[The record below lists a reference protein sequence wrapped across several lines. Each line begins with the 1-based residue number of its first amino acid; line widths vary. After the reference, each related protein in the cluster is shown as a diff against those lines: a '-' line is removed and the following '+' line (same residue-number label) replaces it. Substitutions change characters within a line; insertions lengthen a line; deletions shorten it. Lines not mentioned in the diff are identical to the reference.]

1 MRPKKNKPT
10 IAKKIIANSEPDKFS
25 YSDDFFNKVNGLYLL
40 LPIVLLI
47 QLFVFKDYLFFN
59 KLLIFLDAGCDAY
72 NQFYPGFVHAARY
85 IRTDGLPTWSFHT
98 GMGQSIFPGGIA
110 SPFFWIRNL
119 FGLEHL
125 AYGLVFVEIIKS
137 TITGICFYLF
147 LKIINLSKF
156 TCVAGGIMASF
167 LGYLILGSSGWY
179 GHSSNV
185 VYFAL
190 MLYSFELFYKKNN
203 WLLFPIAVF
212 FIAGNPF
219 RLYLYAVFLLT
230 YALLQIITD
239 NTLSIKESIIFLLK
253 LAAFGAV
260 GVGLSTVFTYNSL
273 LAMLNSPRISGEV
286 GATSGLMSFPV
297 FKSVDLIEGVTSF
310 LRFFSN
316 DLMGTGNNFTGW
328 GNYLEAPAFYSGLL
342 SLLLFPQVFLLTDRR
357 KKIVFAGFFLFWM
370 IPLVFPFF
378 RYTLYV
384 FMGDYYKHGLS
395 LFIPVLFL
403 IYGLYG
409 LEHIQKKNV
418 INDIVL
424 AITLVML
431 LAMLYF
437 PFFSST
443 QYADKSII
451 QNDLRLIISCFLIV
465 YTGLLFLLKFDKL
478 KKPVKLTLLVVL
490 CFETGY
496 LSSITVNNRNSV
508 TREQYEC
515 KVGYN
520 DYTVEGVAYIK
531 SIDSGFYR
539 INKDYPSP
547 LGDLNSINDAKVH
560 GYFGTPSYSSFNKQE
575 YIEFLK
581 AVEIIEKGKEVKT
594 RWAIGL
600 LQRPL
605 LQAISSVKYNL
616 LKPEDFSKKDSFYK
630 LTFEPI
636 KQLGDVVVMKNK
648 YALPFGFT
656 YDMYLKRKDF
666 DQLSKTQKDMALF
679 FTCIMDND
687 FTGLNEVKL
696 SEIKDLLKNFTLK
709 TFNAAVEQKRDNSL
723 NLTDF
728 SQKNFKGEI
737 TLEKKRLLFFSI
749 PFDKGWK
756 AFDNGH
762 PVPIIQTNIGFSGI
776 ILDQGAH
783 RIELKYL
790 PKYIKPA
797 FCVSL
802 LFLIVYIALGFLQIT
817 KLKNKPPLLKNA
829 DNQLG

>member
-10 IAKKIIANSEPDKFS
+10 IAKYVIANSEPDKFS
-25 YSDDFFNKVNGLYLL
+25 SSDDLFNKMNGLYLL
-40 LPIVLLI
+40 LPLVLLI
-47 QLFVFKDYLFFN
+47 QLFVFKDYIFFD

-72 NQFYPGFVHAARY
+72 NQFYPSFMHAARY
-85 IRTDGLPTWSFHT
+85 IRTDGLPTWSFHV

-110 SPFFWIRNL
+110 NPFFWILNL
-119 FGLEHL
+119 FGPERL
-125 AYGLVFVEIIKS
+125 AYGIVFVEILKS
-137 TITGICFYLF
+137 TITGILFYFF
-147 LKIINLSKF
+147 LKNLNLSKF
-156 TCVAGGIMASF
+156 SCIAGGIMTSF

-179 GHSSNV
+179 GHSTNV
-185 VYFAL
+185 VYFVL
-190 MLYSFELFYKKNN
+190 ILYAFELYYKKGN

-219 RLYLYAVFLLT
+219 RLYLYSVFLFT
-230 YALLQIITD
+230 YALFRILSD
-239 NTLSIKESIIFLLK
+239 NTLSLKESILFLLK
-253 LAAFGAV
+253 LAGFGAV
-260 GVGLSTVFTYNSL
+260 GVGMSTVFTYNL
-273 LAMLNSPRISGEV
+273 LLKMLNSPRVSGDV

-328 GNYLEAPAFYSGLL
+328 GNYLEAPAFYCGLL
-342 SLLLFPQVFLLTDRR
+342 SLLLFPQVFLLADRR
-357 KKIVFAGFFLFWM
+357 KKIVFAGFFLFW
-370 IPLVFPFF
+370 ITPLVFPFF
-378 RYTLYV
+378 RYALYV

-395 LFIPVLFL
+395 LFIPVMFL
-403 IYGLYG
+403 IYGLYS
-409 LEHIQKKNV
+409 LEHIQKKNSV
-418 INDIVL
+418 NDIILAATLITLL
-424 AITLVML
+424 AI
-431 LAMLYF
+431 LYF
-437 PFFSST
+437 PFFGNSQYTDKVIISS
-443 QYADKSII
+443 S
-451 QNDLRLIISCFLIV
+451 LRLHIACFLIV
-465 YTGLLFLLKFDKL
+465 YTGLLYCLKFDKL
-478 KKPVKLTLLVVL
+478 KNLIKILLLTVL
-490 CFETGY
+490 CIEAGY
-496 LSSITVNNRNSV
+496 LSSTAINNRNTV
-508 TREQYEC
+508 TREQYES

-531 SIDSGFYR
+531 SIDNGFYR

-605 LQAISSVKYNL
+605 LQAVSSVKYNL
-616 LKPEDFSKKDSFYK
+616 IKPEDFAKKNSFYK
-630 LTFEPI
+630 LIFEPI
-636 KQLGDVVVMKNK
+636 TQFSDVMVMKNK
-648 YALPFGFT
+648 FALPFGFT

-679 FTCIMDND
+679 FTCITDKD
-687 FTGLNEVKL
+687 LAGLNEVTL
-696 SEIKDLLKNFTLK
+696 SEIKNLLKNFTLK
-709 TFNAAVEQKRDNSL
+709 TFSAGVEQKRAGSL

-737 TLEKKRLLFFSI
+737 SLEKKKLLFFSI

-756 AFDNGH
+756 ALDNGH
-762 PVPIIQTNIGFSGI
+762 PVPIVQTNIGFSGI
-776 ILDQGAH
+776 MLDKGFH

-790 PKYIKPA
+790 PEYIKPA

-802 LFLIVYIALGFLQIT
+802 LFLVIYIALGFLQIT
-817 KLKNKPPLLKNA
+817 KLKNKPPLLENA